1 MPSASS
7 APTNVL
13 TAQMVPVT
21 VLRESPTNPRRYF
34 DPKALEELAASVREH
49 GILEPL
55 ITRPNGSDAAQEI
68 ICGARR
74 YRAGK
79 MAGLTE
85 VPVIVRD
92 LTDEKV
98 RVIQLV
104 ENGSRADLSPVEEA
118 EAYAALEAEGMDVRA
133 IAKTL
138 GREPSVVA
146 RRLPLMKLGKSVK
159 SALASGLITVKHA
172 ELIARIPDA
181 SRHDE
186 ALSRMLVDVR
196 NPDEEKPALAAVPL
210 NVAKKIVEEHFM
222 TAIADAVFDPEDP
235 ELSPLGACSKCP
247 HLAGNNPDLFG
258 DVSKKAVC
266 TNPKDF
272 HLKTENH
279 LKRLKEAGHTV
290 LLSKNDLKRAFP
302 YPNSGELGK
311 EFIDLE
317 SVCSDD
323 PKHRRYEELIGR
335 GEKLKIVHAFKD
347 GRVRKLYP
355 AKEVRPALIA
365 AGHAFAKK
373 SIGTNPLTAKS
384 PDTGATRLKRL
395 TEEAVAKELA
405 QKLRTVKLT
414 DAKWWDLFARVVVAG
429 AWELAP
435 IFQRHGYPG
444 TPAEFAKH
452 QQAIIKDCL
461 MAMKP
466 EEKRALALDIVMPR
480 NWSGEVGKR
489 VEPLYAEIL
498 KLAGVDPVA
507 IAKRIET
514 EAKLDKG
521 DAKRAGHDPAQT
533 AAKDVFGRAKKR
545 PKT

>member
-1 MPSASS
+1 MIPM
-7 APTNVL
+7 
-13 TAQMVPVT
+13 TA
-21 VLRESPTNPRRYF
+21 LRESPTNPRKHF
-34 DPKALEELAASVREH
+34 DEKALAELMASIREH

-55 ITRPNGSDAAQEI
+55 VVRPSANGDARNEI
-68 ICGARR
+68 VCGARR
-74 YRAGK
+74 FRAAK
-79 MAGLTE
+79 LLGLAE
-85 VPVIVRD
+85 VPAILRD
-92 LTDEKV
+92 MTDEKV

-104 ENGSRADLSPVEEA
+104 ENGGRADLSPIEEA

-138 GREPSVVA
+138 GREPSMVA

-159 SALASGLITVKHA
+159 SALASGLITARHA

-186 ALSRMLVDVR
+186 ALSRFLVDVGS
-196 NPDEEKPALAAVPL
+196 DDDAKPALAAVPL
-210 NVAKKIVEEHFM
+210 NVARSVIEEYFM
-222 TAIADAVFDPEDP
+222 TTVSDAIFDPEDP

-258 DVSKKAVC
+258 DITKKAVC

-272 HLKTENH
+272 RLKTENH

-302 YPNSGELGK
+302 YANSDQLGK
-311 EFIDLE
+311 DFLDLE
-317 SVCSDD
+317 TVCVDD
-323 PKHRRYEELIGR
+323 PKRRRYEQLLGR

-373 SIGTNPLTAKS
+373 QIGSKPLGAKPPES
-384 PDTGATRLKRL
+384 GAQRLKRL
-395 TEEAVAKELA
+395 TQEAVAKELA

-414 DAKWWDLFARVVVAG
+414 DAKWWDLFARVATAG
-429 AWELAP
+429 SSSSLAMV
-435 IFQRHGYPG
+435 FGRHGYPG

-452 QQAIIKDCL
+452 EEAIIRDCL

-466 EEKRALALDIVMPR
+466 EEKRALALDLMIPR
-480 NWSGEVGKR
+480 WGGEVGKHA
-489 VEPLYAEIL
+489 EPLYAEIL

-521 DAKRAGHDPAQT
+521 DAKRAGHNPAQT

-545 PKT
+545 TKK